1 MNRKHF
7 LDNIRWV
14 TVLLVLLYHV
24 VYFYNN
30 KGVFGGIGGWVDDPK
45 AQPQDAIMYILYP
58 WFMMLLFLVAGI
70 SSRYALGK
78 SSLFCG
84 CSHTVATTKQWFKKR
99 TRQLLVPATIGLFVF
114 QWMTG
119 YFNTQIAGVAQGIPN
134 QIASIPAG
142 PVRYLAC
149 AFSGIGPLWFIQE
162 LWVFSLLLI
171 IIVAIERDRLYNA
184 VGRLLQSTRGWSKP
198 CRLALLLVGGFL
210 LIWAGAQG
218 SIPHPAE
225 HSAQGLWNLYR
236 PAAYFVPFLMGYY
249 LFSRDNVQRFLSR
262 YAYWLL
268 VPAVAAGVA
277 LTLATWGED
286 NTAPLYLMHWSTNL
300 FAWLAILAMLAC
312 FKAWADRTSPFA
324 SYMTR
329 SSYGIYIVHYLIIA
343 ALGYM
348 LKLYTSLPPVADYL
362 ILLVAVFTLSPIIYE
377 LLRRIPFIRWAVL
390 GIGKSNQ
397 SSRNTLSTPTNQ
409 Q

>member
-70 SSRYALGK
+70 SSRYALQK
-78 SSLFCG
+78 SSWG
-84 CSHTVATTKQWFKKR
+84 QWFKKR

-114 QWMTG
+114 HWMVG
-119 YFNTQIAGVAQGIPN
+119 YFNTHVADVDVLSNVPQPVKFFLWGV
-134 QIASIPAG
+134 
-142 PVRYLAC
+142 
-149 AFSGIGPLWFIQE
+149 SGIGPLWFIQE

-171 IIVAIERDRLYNA
+171 IIIAIERDRLYNA
-184 VGRLLQSTRGWSKP
+184 VGRLLQCTGSWSKV
-198 CRLALLLVGGFL
+198 CRFVVLLMGGFL

-218 SIPHPAE
+218 SIPNPDPN
-225 HSAQGLWNLYR
+225 SAQGLWNLYR
-236 PAAYFVPFLMGYY
+236 PAAYFIPFLMGYY
-249 LFSRDNVQRFLSR
+249 LFSRDSVQRFLSR
-262 YAYWLL
+262 YAYLL
-268 VPAVAAGVA
+268 LAMAVVTGLA
-277 LTLATWGED
+277 LTYATWGET
-286 NTAPLYLMHWSTNL
+286 NTDPLYLMHWSTNL
-300 FAWLAILAMLAC
+300 YAWLAILAMLAC
-312 FKAWADRTSPFA
+312 FKAWADRTTPFA

-348 LKLYTSLPPVADYL
+348 LKLYTPLPPVADYL
-362 ILLVAVFTLSPIIYE
+362 ILLVAVFTLSPALYE
-377 LLRRIPFIRWAVL
+377 LLRRIPFLRWAVL
-390 GIGKSNQ
+390 GIKKQ
-397 SSRNTLSTPTNQ
+397 SE
-409 Q
+409 

>member
-78 SSLFCG
+78 STHG
-84 CSHTVATTKQWFKKR
+84 QWFKKR

-142 PVRYLAC
+142 PIRYMAC

-162 LWVFSLLLI
+162 LWVFCLLLI

-184 VGRLLQSTRGWSKP
+184 IGRLLQSTRDWSKP
-198 CRLALLLVGGFL
+198 CRLALLMVGGFL

-218 SIPHPAE
+218 SIPHPDE

-236 PAAYFVPFLMGYY
+236 PAAYLVPFLMGYY

-312 FKAWADRTSPFA
+312 FKAWADRTTPFA
-324 SYMTR
+324 TYMTR

-362 ILLVAVFTLSPIIYE
+362 ILLVAVFTLSPALYE

-397 SSRNTLSTPTNQ
+397 SNRSNQSTPTNQ

>member
-45 AQPQDAIMYILYP
+45 GQPQDVIMYLLYP

-70 SSRYALGK
+70 SSRYALQK
-78 SSLFCG
+78 S
-84 CSHTVATTKQWFKKR
+84 TKGQWFKKR

-142 PVRYLAC
+142 PIRYMAC

-162 LWVFSLLLI
+162 LWVFCLLLI
-171 IIVAIERDRLYNA
+171 IFVAIERDRLYNA
-184 VGRLLQSTRGWSKP
+184 VGRLLQSTRDWSKP

-218 SIPHPAE
+218 SIPHPDE

-236 PAAYFVPFLMGYY
+236 PAAYLVPFLMGYY

-286 NTAPLYLMHWSTNL
+286 NTA
-300 FAWLAILAMLAC
+300 AC
-312 FKAWADRTSPFA
+312 FKAWADRTTPFA
-324 SYMTR
+324 TYMTR

-362 ILLVAVFTLSPIIYE
+362 ILLVAVFTLSPALYE
-377 LLRRIPFIRWAVL
+377 LLRRIPLVRWAVL

-397 SSRNTLSTPTNQ
+397 STRNTLSTPTNQ

>member
-1 MNRKHF
+1 MTRKHF
-7 LDNIRWV
+7 LDNIRWT

-24 VYFYNN
+24 IYFYNN

-45 AQPQDAIMYILYP
+45 AQPQDVVMYLLYP

-70 SSRYALGK
+70 SSRYALHPVSRLTINASRG
-78 SSLFCG
+78 
-84 CSHTVATTKQWFKKR
+84 QWFKKR

-142 PVRYLAC
+142 PVRYMAC

-162 LWVFSLLLI
+162 LWLFSLLLI
-171 IIVAIERDRLYNA
+171 IIIAIERDRLYNA
-184 VGRLLQSTRGWSKP
+184 VGHLLQSTRGWSRL

-218 SIPHPAE
+218 SIAHPDE
-225 HSAQGLWNLYR
+225 HSMQGLWNLYR

-249 LFSRDNVQRFLSR
+249 LFSRDSVQRFLSR
-262 YAYWLL
+262 YACWLL
-268 VPAVAAGVA
+268 VPTVVTGVA
-277 LTLATWGED
+277 LTCATWGEN
-286 NTAPLYLMHWSTNL
+286 NTTPLYLMHWSTNL

-312 FKAWADRTSPFA
+312 FKAWADHTSPFA
-324 SYMTR
+324 DYMTR
-329 SSYGIYIVHYLIIA
+329 SSYGIYIVHYLVIA

-348 LKLYTSLPPVADYL
+348 LKLYTPLPPVVDYL
-362 ILLVAVFTLSPIIYE
+362 ILIVAVFTLSPALYE

-390 GIGKSNQ
+390 GEV
-397 SSRNTLSTPTNQ
+397 RNRS
-409 Q
+409 

>member
-1 MNRKHF
+1 MTRKHF

-45 AQPQDAIMYILYP
+45 AQPQDVVMYLLYP

-70 SSRYALGK
+70 SSRYALQK
-78 SSLFCG
+78 SSRG
-84 CSHTVATTKQWFKKR
+84 QWFKKR

-114 QWMTG
+114 HWMVG
-119 YFNTQIAGVAQGIPN
+119 YFNTHVADVDVLSNVPQPVKFFLWGV
-134 QIASIPAG
+134 
-142 PVRYLAC
+142 
-149 AFSGIGPLWFIQE
+149 SGIGPLWFIQE

-171 IIVAIERDRLYNA
+171 IIIAIERDRLYNA
-184 VGRLLQSTRGWSKP
+184 VGRLLKCTGSWSKV
-198 CRLALLLVGGFL
+198 CRFVVLLVGGFL

-218 SIPHPAE
+218 SIANPDPN
-225 HSAQGLWNLYR
+225 SAQGLWNLYR
-236 PAAYFVPFLMGYY
+236 PAAYLVPFLMGYY
-249 LFSRDNVQRFLSR
+249 LFSRDSVQRFLSTK
-262 YAYWLL
+262 ACWLL
-268 VPAVAAGVA
+268 VAAAIAGVA
-277 LTLATWGED
+277 LTCATWGQD

-300 FAWLAILAMLAC
+300 FAWLAILAMLSC
-312 FKAWADRTSPFA
+312 FKAWADHTTPFA

-329 SSYGIYIVHYLIIA
+329 SSYGIYIVHYLVIA

-348 LKLYTSLPPVADYL
+348 LKLYTPLPPVADYL
-362 ILLVAVFTLSPIIYE
+362 ILTVAVFALSPAIYE

-390 GIGKSNQ
+390 GEVRSKN
-397 SSRNTLSTPTNQ
+397 
-409 Q
+409 

>member
-1 MNRKHF
+1 MTRKHF
-7 LDNIRWV
+7 LDNIRWT

-45 AQPQDAIMYILYP
+45 AQPQDVIMYILYP

-70 SSRYALGK
+70 SSRYALQR
-78 SSLFCG
+78 L
-84 CSHTVATTKQWFKKR
+84 TKGQWFKKR

-114 QWMTG
+114 HWMVG
-119 YFNTQIAGVAQGIPN
+119 YFNTQVAGVDVLSNVPQ
-134 QIASIPAG
+134 
-142 PVRYLAC
+142 PVKFFLWGV
-149 AFSGIGPLWFIQE
+149 SGIGPLWFIQE

-171 IIVAIERDRLYNA
+171 IIIAIERDRLYDA
-184 VGRLLQSTRGWSKP
+184 VGRLLQHTGSWPKV
-198 CRLALLLVGGFL
+198 CRFAVLLAGGFL
-210 LIWAGAQG
+210 LIWVGAQG
-218 SIPHPAE
+218 SIPYPAE

-249 LFSRDNVQRFLSR
+249 LFSRDSVQRFLSR
-262 YAYWLL
+262 YASWLL
-268 VPAVAAGVA
+268 AMAVMAGVA
-277 LTLATWGED
+277 LTCATWGEN

-312 FKAWADRTSPFA
+312 FKAWADRTTPFA
-324 SYMTR
+324 TYMTR
-329 SSYGIYIVHYLIIA
+329 SSYGIYLVHYLVIA

-348 LKLYTSLPPVADYL
+348 LKLYTPLPPVADYL
-362 ILLVAVFTLSPIIYE
+362 ILLVAVFTLSPALYE

-390 GIGKSNQ
+390 GEVRGKK
-397 SSRNTLSTPTNQ
+397 
-409 Q
+409 

>member
-1 MNRKHF
+1 MTRKHF
-7 LDNIRWV
+7 LDNIRWT

-70 SSRYALGK
+70 SSRYALHR
-78 SSLFCG
+78 L
-84 CSHTVATTKQWFKKR
+84 TKGQWLKKR

-114 QWMTG
+114 HWMVG
-119 YFNTQIAGVAQGIPN
+119 YFNTQVAGIDVLSNVPQ
-134 QIASIPAG
+134 
-142 PVRYLAC
+142 PVKFFLWGV
-149 AFSGIGPLWFIQE
+149 SGIGPLWFIQE

-171 IIVAIERDRLYNA
+171 IIIAIERDRLYDA
-184 VGRLLQSTRGWSKP
+184 VGRLLQRTGSWPKV
-198 CRLALLLVGGFL
+198 CRFAVLLAGGFL

-218 SIPHPAE
+218 SIPYPAE

-236 PAAYFVPFLMGYY
+236 PMAYLVPFLMGYY
-249 LFSRDNVQRFLSR
+249 LFSRDSVQRFLSR
-262 YAYWLL
+262 YASWLL
-268 VPAVAAGVA
+268 AMAVMAGVA
-277 LTLATWGED
+277 LTCATWGEN
-286 NTAPLYLMHWSTNL
+286 NTTPLYLMHWSTNL

-324 SYMTR
+324 TYMTR
-329 SSYGIYIVHYLIIA
+329 SSYGIYIVHYLVIA

-348 LKLYTSLPPVADYL
+348 LKLYTPLPPVADYL
-362 ILLVAVFTLSPIIYE
+362 ILLVAVFTLSPALYE

-390 GIGKSNQ
+390 GEARGKK
-397 SSRNTLSTPTNQ
+397 
-409 Q
+409 

>member
-45 AQPQDAIMYILYP
+45 AQPQDVIMYILYP

-70 SSRYALGK
+70 SSRYAIQK
-78 SSLFCG
+78 SSRG
-84 CSHTVATTKQWFKKR
+84 QWFKKR

-134 QIASIPAG
+134 QIASIPPG
-142 PVRYLAC
+142 PIRYMAC

-162 LWVFSLLLI
+162 LWVFCLLLT

-218 SIPHPAE
+218 SIPHPDE

-236 PAAYFVPFLMGYY
+236 PAAYLVPFLMGYY
-249 LFSRDNVQRFLSR
+249 LFSRDSVQRFLSR

-277 LTLATWGED
+277 LTLATEHQPLCLAGNPCHAGLLQGLGGPHHAIRLLHDPQQLWHLHCPLPHYCRPRLYAQTLHLPAACGRLSHIAGGSLHPLPSSLRAA
-286 NTAPLYLMHWSTNL
+286 APH
-300 FAWLAILAMLAC
+300 
-312 FKAWADRTSPFA
+312 PP
-324 SYMTR
+324 
-329 SSYGIYIVHYLIIA
+329 GP
-343 ALGYM
+343 LG
-348 LKLYTSLPPVADYL
+348 SLRHRQ
-362 ILLVAVFTLSPIIYE
+362 I
-377 LLRRIPFIRWAVL
+377 
-390 GIGKSNQ
+390 Q
-397 SSRNTLSTPTNQ
+397 SE
-409 Q
+409 

>member
-1 MNRKHF
+1 MTRKHF
-7 LDNIRWV
+7 LDNIRWT

-24 VYFYNN
+24 IYFYNN

-45 AQPQDAIMYILYP
+45 AQPQDVVMYLLYP

-70 SSRYALGK
+70 SSRYALHPVSRLTINASRG
-78 SSLFCG
+78 
-84 CSHTVATTKQWFKKR
+84 QWFKKR

-142 PVRYLAC
+142 PVRYMAC

-171 IIVAIERDRLYNA
+171 IIIAIERDRLYNA
-184 VGRLLQSTRGWSKP
+184 VGRLLQSTRGWSRL

-218 SIPHPAE
+218 SIAHPDE
-225 HSAQGLWNLYR
+225 HSMQGLWNLYR

-249 LFSRDNVQRFLSR
+249 LFSRDSVQRFLSR
-262 YAYWLL
+262 YACWLL
-268 VPAVAAGVA
+268 VPTVVTGVA
-277 LTLATWGED
+277 LTCATWGEN
-286 NTAPLYLMHWSTNL
+286 NTTPLYLMHWSTNL

-312 FKAWADRTSPFA
+312 FKAWADHTSPFA
-324 SYMTR
+324 DYMTR
-329 SSYGIYIVHYLIIA
+329 SSYGIYIVHYLVIA

-348 LKLYTSLPPVADYL
+348 LKLYTPLPPVVDYL
-362 ILLVAVFTLSPIIYE
+362 ILIVAVFTLSPALYE

-390 GIGKSNQ
+390 GEV
-397 SSRNTLSTPTNQ
+397 RNRS
-409 Q
+409 

>member
-45 AQPQDAIMYILYP
+45 AQPQDVIMYLLYP

-70 SSRYALGK
+70 SSRYALHPVSGPTIK
-78 SSLFCG
+78 TSL
-84 CSHTVATTKQWFKKR
+84 WFKKR

-142 PVRYLAC
+142 PVRYMAC

-171 IIVAIERDRLYNA
+171 IITAIERDRLYKA

-210 LIWAGAQG
+210 LVWAGAQG

-249 LFSRDNVQRFLSR
+249 LFSRDSVQNFLAR
-262 YAYWLL
+262 HARLFL
-268 VPAVAAGVA
+268 FPAVFAGA
-277 LTLATWGED
+277 LLSCATWGEN

-300 FAWLAILAMLAC
+300 FAWLAILAMLGC
-312 FKAWADRTSPFA
+312 FKAWADRTTPFA

-329 SSYGIYIVHYLIIA
+329 SSYGIYIVHYLVIA

-348 LKLYTSLPPVADYL
+348 LKLYTPLPAVADYL
-362 ILLVAVFTLSPIIYE
+362 ILLVAVVTLSPAIYE
-377 LLRRIPFIRWAVL
+377 LLRRIPFVRWAVL
-390 GIGKSNQ
+390 GMGKSNQ
-397 SSRNTLSTPTNQ
+397 KIRKQ
-409 Q
+409 

>member
-45 AQPQDAIMYILYP
+45 AQPQDAVMYLLYP

-70 SSRYALGK
+70 SSRYALQK
-78 SSLFCG
+78 S
-84 CSHTVATTKQWFKKR
+84 TKGQWLKKR
-99 TRQLLVPATIGLFVF
+99 TRQLLVPSTIGLFVF
-114 QWMTG
+114 HWMVG
-119 YFNTQIAGVAQGIPN
+119 YFNTHVAAVDVLANVPQPVKFFLWGV
-134 QIASIPAG
+134 
-142 PVRYLAC
+142 
-149 AFSGIGPLWFIQE
+149 SGIGPLWFIQE

-171 IIVAIERDRLYNA
+171 IIIAIERNHLYNA
-184 VGRLLQSTRGWSKP
+184 VGRLLQSTQGWSKH
-198 CRLALLLVGGFL
+198 CRLALLLVGGFF

-225 HSAQGLWNLYR
+225 YSAQGLWNLYR
-236 PAAYFVPFLMGYY
+236 PTAYFVPFLMGYY
-249 LFSRDNVQRFLSR
+249 LFSRDSVQRFLSR
-262 YAYWLL
+262 YADWLL
-268 VPAVAAGVA
+268 VPTVAAGVA
-277 LTLATWGED
+277 LTCATWGEN
-286 NTAPLYLMHWSTNL
+286 NTAPLYLMHWSANL

-324 SYMTR
+324 TYMTR
-329 SSYGIYIVHYLIIA
+329 SSYGIYIVHYLVIA

-348 LKLYTSLPPVADYL
+348 LKLYTPLPPVADYL
-362 ILLVAVFTLSPIIYE
+362 ILLVAVFTLSPALYE

-390 GIGKSNQ
+390 GETRGKNYEVG
-397 SSRNTLSTPTNQ
+397 
-409 Q
+409 

>member
-1 MNRKHF
+1 MTRKHF
-7 LDNIRWV
+7 LDSIRWT

-45 AQPQDAIMYILYP
+45 AQPQDVVMYLLYP
-58 WFMMLLFLVAGI
+58 WFMMLLFLVAGN
-70 SSRYALGK
+70 SSCYAMQKDSAKRFFG
-78 SSLFCG
+78 
-84 CSHTVATTKQWFKKR
+84 KR
-99 TRQLLVPATIGLFVF
+99 TRQLLVPATLGLFVF

-134 QIASIPAG
+134 QIASIPTG
-142 PVRYLAC
+142 PIRYIAC

-162 LWVFSLLLI
+162 LWFFSLLLLI
-171 IIVAIERDRLYNA
+171 ITSIERNRLYNA
-184 VGRLLQSTRGWSKP
+184 IGRLIQSTRRWPKA
-198 CRLALLLVGGFL
+198 CRWAVLLVGGFL

-218 SIPHPAE
+218 SIANPDP

-236 PAAYFVPFLMGYY
+236 PAAYLVPFLMGYY
-249 LFSRDNVQRFLSR
+249 LFSRDSVQRFLSTK
-262 YAYWLL
+262 ACWLL
-268 VPAVAAGVA
+268 VAAAIAGVA
-277 LTLATWGED
+277 LTCATWGQD

-329 SSYGIYIVHYLIIA
+329 SSYGIYIVHYLVIA

-348 LKLYTSLPPVADYL
+348 LKLYTPLPPVADYL
-362 ILLVAVFTLSPIIYE
+362 ILTVAVFALSPAIYE

-390 GIGKSNQ
+390 GEVKSKK
-397 SSRNTLSTPTNQ
+397 
-409 Q
+409 

>member
-1 MNRKHF
+1 
-7 LDNIRWV
+7 
-14 TVLLVLLYHV
+14 
-24 VYFYNN
+24 
-30 KGVFGGIGGWVDDPK
+30 
-45 AQPQDAIMYILYP
+45 
-58 WFMMLLFLVAGI
+58 MMLLFLVAGI
-70 SSRYALGK
+70 SSRYAIQK
-78 SSLFCG
+78 SSRG
-84 CSHTVATTKQWFKKR
+84 QWFKKR

-142 PVRYLAC
+142 PVRYMAC

-162 LWVFSLLLI
+162 LWVFCLLLI

-184 VGRLLQSTRGWSKP
+184 VDRLLQSTRGWSKP

-218 SIPHPAE
+218 SIPHPDE

-236 PAAYFVPFLMGYY
+236 PAAYLVPFLMGYY
-249 LFSRDNVQRFLSR
+249 LFSRDSVQRFLSR
-262 YAYWLL
+262 YTYWLL

-286 NTAPLYLMHWSTNL
+286 NTAPLYLMHWSANL
-300 FAWLAILAMLAC
+300 FAWLAILAMLGC
-312 FKAWADRTSPFA
+312 FKAWANRTTPFA

-348 LKLYTSLPPVADYL
+348 LKLYTPLPPVADYL

-390 GIGKSNQ
+390 GMGKSNQ
-397 SSRNTLSTPTNQ
+397 STRNTLNTPTNQ

>member
-70 SSRYALGK
+70 SSRYALQK
-78 SSLFCG
+78 
-84 CSHTVATTKQWFKKR
+84 TTRGQWLKKR
-99 TRQLLVPATIGLFVF
+99 TRQLLVPSTIGLFVF
-114 QWMTG
+114 HWMVG
-119 YFNTQIAGVAQGIPN
+119 YFNTHVADVDVLTNVPQPVKFFLWGV
-134 QIASIPAG
+134 
-142 PVRYLAC
+142 
-149 AFSGIGPLWFIQE
+149 SGIGPLWFIQE
-162 LWVFSLLLI
+162 LWLFSLLLI
-171 IIVAIERDRLYNA
+171 IIIAIERDRLYNA
-184 VGRLLQSTRGWSKP
+184 VGRLLQCTGNWSKV
-198 CRLALLLVGGFL
+198 CRFVVLLVGGFL

-218 SIPHPAE
+218 SIPNPDPN
-225 HSAQGLWNLYR
+225 SAQGLWNLYR
-236 PAAYFVPFLMGYY
+236 PAAYLVPFLMGYY
-249 LFSRDNVQRFLSR
+249 LFSRDSVQRFLSR
-262 YAYWLL
+262 YAHWLL
-268 VPAVAAGVA
+268 AMAVVAGVA
-277 LTLATWGED
+277 LTCATWGED

-312 FKAWADRTSPFA
+312 FKAWGDRTTPFA
-324 SYMTR
+324 TYMTR

-348 LKLYTSLPPVADYL
+348 LKLYTPLPPVADYL
-362 ILLVAVFTLSPIIYE
+362 ILLVAVFTLSPALYE
-377 LLRRIPFIRWAVL
+377 LLRRIPFLRWAIF
-390 GIGKSNQ
+390 GIKKQ
-397 SSRNTLSTPTNQ
+397 SEQSDKN
-409 Q
+409 

>member
-1 MNRKHF
+1 MTRKHF
-7 LDNIRWV
+7 LDNIRWT

-45 AQPQDAIMYILYP
+45 AQPQDVVMYLLYP

-70 SSRYALGK
+70 SSRYALQK
-78 SSLFCG
+78 SSRG
-84 CSHTVATTKQWFKKR
+84 QWLKKR
-99 TRQLLVPATIGLFVF
+99 TRQLLVPSTIGLFVF
-114 QWMTG
+114 HWMVG
-119 YFNTQIAGVAQGIPN
+119 YFNTHVAAVDVLTNVPQPVKFFLWGV
-134 QIASIPAG
+134 
-142 PVRYLAC
+142 
-149 AFSGIGPLWFIQE
+149 SGIGPLWFIQE

-171 IIVAIERDRLYNA
+171 IIIAIERGRLYDA
-184 VGRLLQSTRGWSKP
+184 VGRLLQRTGGWSKVS
-198 CRLALLLVGGFL
+198 RFAVLLVGGFL

-218 SIPHPAE
+218 SIPNPDPN
-225 HSAQGLWNLYR
+225 SAQGLWNLYR
-236 PAAYFVPFLMGYY
+236 PAAYLVPFLMGYY

-277 LTLATWGED
+277 LTFATWGED

-324 SYMTR
+324 TYMTR
-329 SSYGIYIVHYLIIA
+329 SSYGIYIVHYLVVA
-343 ALGYM
+343 SLGYM
-348 LKLYTSLPPVADYL
+348 LKMYTGLPPVADYL
-362 ILLVAVFTLSPIIYE
+362 ILLVAVFTLSPAIYE
-377 LLRRIPFIRWAVL
+377 LLRRVPFLRWAVL
-390 GIGKSNQ
+390 GIKKQ
-397 SSRNTLSTPTNQ
+397 SE
-409 Q
+409 